1 MSSELNPT
9 LRVLPYLLGITAM
22 VFVGFPL
29 GRDVDVMMRIAIG
42 ALTYAA
48 TFFLSRF
55 VIGRLA
61 DRSSAHGSGSARRHG
76 TDDSGS
82 ARDSSTDG
90 DGEA

>member
-1 MSSELNPT
+1 MSSELSPT
-9 LRVLPYLLGITAM
+9 LRVLPYLLGIAAM

-29 GRDVDVMMRIAIG
+29 GRDVDVMMRIVIG

-61 DRSSAHGSGSARRHG
+61 DRSSARDSNSARRHG
-76 TDDSGS
+76 TDHGGS
-82 ARDSSTDG
+82 ARDSGTDG
-90 DGEA
+90 DDEA

>member
-1 MSSELNPT
+1 MSSDLSPT

-22 VFVGFPL
+22 VFVGFPI
-29 GRDVDVMMRIAIG
+29 GRDVDVMMRIVIG

-61 DRSSAHGSGSARRHG
+61 DRSSSHGSGSARDRGSAH
-76 TDDSGS
+76 DSG
-82 ARDSSTDG
+82 TDG
-90 DGEA
+90 DDEA